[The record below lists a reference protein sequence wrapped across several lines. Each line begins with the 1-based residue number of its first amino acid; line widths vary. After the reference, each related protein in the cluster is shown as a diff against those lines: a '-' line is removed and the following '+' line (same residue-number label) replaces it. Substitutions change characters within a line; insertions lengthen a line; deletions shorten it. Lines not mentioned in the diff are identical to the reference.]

1 MKLGGFAHQKLRVD
15 RSMAAGEDAP
25 LVRFTAK
32 ATVSSVKEHGRFAE
46 RRRSDLSRRRA
57 RGNGRRCLGAQQA
70 EPLIEKYG
78 DPGAAA
84 TGQRRARRTASRARE
99 TMRLG

>member
-1 MKLGGFAHQKLRVD
+1 
-15 RSMAAGEDAP
+15 MAAGEDAP

-57 RGNGRRCLGAQQA
+57 RGKWEEMDRKIRRPGGGGNGAKTRSADRFAGAGNDA
-70 EPLIEKYG
+70 IRVN
-78 DPGAAA
+78 GALR
-84 TGQRRARRTASRARE
+84 GSH
-99 TMRLG
+99 

>member
-1 MKLGGFAHQKLRVD
+1 
-15 RSMAAGEDAP
+15 MAAGEDAP

-32 ATVSSVKEHGRFAE
+32 ATVSSVKERGRFAE

-57 RGNGRRCLGAQQA
+57 WGNGRRCLAAQQA

-78 DPGAAA
+78 DPGGGCNGPKTRSADRFAGA
-84 TGQRRARRTASRARE
+84 GNDAIRVNGTLRGSH
-99 TMRLG
+99 